1 MSSQNP
7 GTSQGPD
14 NQEIEWALRDGTME
28 VISIGKRDAQKDE
41 YMTIDLVFK
50 MDDDPTPKAVGEF
63 LESLYY

>member
-41 YMTIDLVFK
+41 YMTIDLVFTK
-50 MDDDPTPKAVGEF
+50 FKKGAITFSKCSNDQ
-63 LESLYY
+63 